1 MFVPRPCPQPTAPA
15 PASHTHPVNSSSVLI
30 AEFPRPPPPSPVFW
44 HLTFTVCHFAL
55 LNKCAELLLS
65 LSPSLVSLSVSL
77 TSLYPL
83 SAFLSLSLTN
93 SILN

>member
-15 PASHTHPVNSSSVLI
+15 PASRTHPVNSSSVLI
-30 AEFPRPPPPSPVFW
+30 AEFPRPPPRSPVFW

-65 LSPSLVSLSVSL
+65 LSLPYLFPS
-77 TSLYPL
+77 
-83 SAFLSLSLTN
+83 LSLSLPLLPLFTLFLH
-93 SILN
+93 SSLSH